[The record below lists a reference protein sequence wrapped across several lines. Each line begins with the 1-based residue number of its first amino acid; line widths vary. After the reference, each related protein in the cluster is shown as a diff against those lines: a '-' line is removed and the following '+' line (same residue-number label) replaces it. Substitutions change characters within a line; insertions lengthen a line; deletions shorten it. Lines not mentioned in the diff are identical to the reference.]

1 MVDYYNNLFTSNNP
15 IDFTEI
21 LEAVTLKVT
30 PVMNQSL
37 TRDFSAAKVKLAL
50 KQMYPLKAPG
60 SDGMPP
66 LFFQHFWSKVSGEV
80 TTIVLDFLN
89 LGISP
94 PKFNETHIM
103 LIPKCNEPK
112 KITEYRP
119 ISLCNVVYKI
129 ASRVIVN
136 RLKKILPTIISDTQS
151 AFVHGRLIT
160 DNVLVAFEAMYH
172 IRRKKSGKMGE
183 MASKL
188 DMSKAYNRVEWVFL
202 EKIMQKLGFDDKWR
216 ALIMRCVTTVSYS
229 IKINGKPKGCIIP
242 SRGIRQGDPLS
253 PYLFLLC
260 AEGLSALIRK
270 AVEEGQM
277 GGIAISRGG
286 PRLSHLFFADD
297 SFIFCKASI
306 NECSEPKRIL
316 QVYED
321 ASGQQ
326 LNRAKSSLFFSNN
339 IPRLIQE
346 DIKNR
351 FGAHVIKQHEK
362 YLGFVGKNK
371 KKHFQ

>member
-1 MVDYYNNLFTSNNP
+1 
-15 IDFTEI
+15 
-21 LEAVTLKVT
+21 
-30 PVMNQSL
+30 
-37 TRDFSAAKVKLAL
+37 
-50 KQMYPLKAPG
+50 MYPLKAPRP
-60 SDGMPP
+60 DGRPP
-66 LFFQHFWSKVSGEV
+66 LFFQHFWSKVGGEV

-89 LGISP
+89 SGISP

-151 AFVHGRLIT
+151 AFVHRRLIT

-172 IRRKKSGKMGE
+172 INRKKSGKMGE
-183 MASKL
+183 MALKL

-202 EKIMQKLGFDDKWR
+202 EKIMQKLGFDDKWK

-229 IKINGKPKGCIIP
+229 IKINGTPRGCIIP

-260 AEGLSALIRK
+260 AEGLSTLIRK

-277 GGIAISRGG
+277 GGIAVSCGG

-297 SFIFCKASI
+297 GLIFCKASI

-326 LNRAKSSLFFSNN
+326 LNRAKTSLFFSNN
-339 IPRLIQE
+339 TPRLIQE

-351 FGAHVIKQHEK
+351 FGAHVIKQQEK
-362 YLGFVGKNK
+362 YLGLPSLVGKNK
-371 KKHFQ
+371 KSTFNDIKEKLRKKLTRWKEKLLSKAGREILIKAVA